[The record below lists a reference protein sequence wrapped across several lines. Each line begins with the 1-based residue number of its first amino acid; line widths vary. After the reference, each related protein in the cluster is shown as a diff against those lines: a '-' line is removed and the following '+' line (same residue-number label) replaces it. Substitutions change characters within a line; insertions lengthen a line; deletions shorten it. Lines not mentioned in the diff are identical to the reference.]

1 MKSKMKRKKVYFITV
16 VIGFAICMVGVIFG
30 SRLVFQR
37 TCERRTTPWSDLGTA
52 DDDEYRILIDAYK
65 IKNQSNETVMI
76 QAFDNTKLI
85 GHYYER
91 EKGAPLIVFFHGL
104 WGHSYLDGVPIYR
117 ITQKHNWNLLLCDLR
132 AQGDSEGEFSTL
144 GVLEKYDCLD
154 WVEWAQNR
162 FGDKNPIFLM
172 GVSMGASIVMMSSD
186 LELPDSVYGIID
198 DCGFTS
204 TLDAIKQNN
213 NKQISKYIPQ
223 NLFPTMLNVGT
234 KIWGS
239 FDLSDA
245 DACKALAHTDIPL
258 LIIHGD
264 EDMQAPLSM
273 AYKLYDSCNGEK
285 QLYIVHGADHSENY
299 RKDPGGY
306 EKIVTK
312 FIEER
317 LRAMPFS

>member
-1 MKSKMKRKKVYFITV
+1 MKSKVKRKKVYFITV

-132 AQGDSEGEFSTL
+132 AQGDSEAEFS
-144 GVLEKYDCLD
+144 
-154 WVEWAQNR
+154 
-162 FGDKNPIFLM
+162 M

-204 TLDAIKQNN
+204 TLDVIKQNN
-213 NKQISKYIPQ
+213 NKQISKYIPK
-223 NLFPTMLNVGT
+223 NLVPTMLNVGT

-245 DACKALAHTDIPL
+245 DECKALAHTDIPL

-264 EDMQAPLSM
+264 EDMKAPLSM

-285 QLYIVHGADHSENY
+285 QLYIVHGADHTENY